1 LHVEGAELG
10 DVRNVAGPGSDDGV
24 ELCDVNAADISEN
37 PGQSQ
42 VLNRR
47 GQPLKAGVFG
57 PWSPSP
63 SISPMERTAQF
74 RSLASLAA
82 TFFGSNHPIV
92 RELRCAET
100 DSDAAARALDLL
112 NRTPTLTRRMEM
124 LCGGRTASPRW

>member
-1 LHVEGAELG
+1 LHAGGAELG

-57 PWSPSP
+57 PWVPGLDP
-63 SISPMERTAQF
+63 AERKAQF
-74 RSLASLAA
+74 RSLQAHHA
-82 TFFGSNHPIV
+82 
-92 RELRCAET
+92 
-100 DSDAAARALDLL
+100 
-112 NRTPTLTRRMEM
+112 
-124 LCGGRTASPRW
+124 